1 MNKTIIAASIAAL
14 FASTAMPAIAGGTA
28 LDLNAG
34 TNLSLESDLLTA
46 QTDVGVDAGVDG
58 TLDASEEG
66 VAVDAGANVDA
77 NANASANAAGDAAD
91 NTYGSVIASLN
102 SNTAVDLS
110 VVTEEADITVIA
122 LSSLQ
127 GNADA
132 QSAALDTALSADAEA
147 HAALHDQVEANAAI
161 KAKLEAEGFV
171 VENVVSIKSKADGS
185 IIVYVDDRA

>member
-1 MNKTIIAASIAAL
+1 MKKTIIAASIAAL
-14 FASTAMPAIAGGTA
+14 FASSALPAIAGSTA

-34 TNLSLESDLLTA
+34 TSLSLDSDLLTA

-58 TLDASEEG
+58 SLDASEDG
-66 VAVDAGANVDA
+66 VAVDAGANA
-77 NANASANAAGDAAD
+77 NANANANAAGDAAD
-91 NTYGSVIASLN
+91 NTFGSVIASLN
-102 SNTAVDLS
+102 SDTAVDLS
-110 VVTEEADITVIA
+110 VVTDESAITVIA

-127 GNADA
+127 GNADSE
-132 QSAALDTALSADAEA
+132 SAALDTALSADVEA

-171 VENVVSIKSKADGS
+171 VEDVVSIKSKADGS